1 MSYPRCLVSLRVRVV
16 HSLSDLTQCTCR
28 IHVVW
33 SHSEYMLYTVYSDL
47 IQCTCRIHV
56 VWSHSEYV
64 YTYTVIH
71 LVSPCCTQLISCTCR
86 IHVVWSHSEYVLY
99 TVYLISPNVHVVS
112 TCLVSLRVRVVH
124 SLSDLTQRTCR
135 IHVVWSHSEYVLYTV
150 YLISPNVH
158 VVSTLSG
165 LTQSTCCTQF
175 I

>member
-33 SHSEYMLYTVYSDL
+33 SHSESHSLS
-47 IQCTCRIHV
+47 IQCTCR
-56 VWSHSEYV
+56 
-64 YTYTVIH
+64 T
-71 LVSPCCTQLISCTCR
+71 R
-86 IHVVWSHSEYVLY
+86 
-99 TVYLISPNVHVVS
+99 
-112 TCLVSLRVRVVH
+112 CLVLRVRVVHSYLSLTQMYVSYPRCLTLRVRVVH
-124 SLSDLTQRTCR
+124 SLSDLTQCTCR